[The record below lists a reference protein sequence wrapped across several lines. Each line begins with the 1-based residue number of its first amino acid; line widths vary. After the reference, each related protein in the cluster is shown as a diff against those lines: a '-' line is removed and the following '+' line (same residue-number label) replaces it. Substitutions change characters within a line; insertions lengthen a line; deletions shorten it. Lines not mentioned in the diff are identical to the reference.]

1 MNYYFVKTDR
11 GEVIQE
17 KLETINCEMFTD
29 FTELTG
35 EQKTFYLTN
44 PTASIQEIKN
54 CALNIVTLE
63 DYKAQ
68 RIEELSQLSKDTSYK
83 LLTIEQRE
91 NLDCE
96 LPNLPYTQEQRIALN
111 SNCRTEFYRVKN
123 LIESATTIQEV
134 DSAYNSNIYNQIT
147 L

>member
-17 KLETINCEMFTD
+17 WKNKVDCNQFSD
-29 FTELTG
+29 FTELTT

-44 PTASIQEIKN
+44 PTATLSEVKN
-54 CALNIVTLE
+54 CALNVISLE
-63 DYKAQ
+63 DYKATN
-68 RIEELSQLSKDTSYK
+68 IAELSQLSKDTSYT

-91 NLDCE
+91 NLDCK

-111 SNCRTEFYRVKN
+111 SNCRTEFYRVKE
-123 LIESATTIQEV
+123 LILAATTIQEV
-134 DSAYNSNIYNQIT
+134 DSAFNSNIYNQIT

>member
-17 KLETINCEMFTD
+17 RTETINCEMFTD
-29 FTELTG
+29 FTKLTAK
-35 EQKTFYLTN
+35 QVTFYKSN
-44 PTASIQEIKN
+44 PTASLQEIKN
-54 CALNIVTLE
+54 CALNIINLE

-68 RIEELSQLSKDTSYK
+68 KIAELSQLSIDTGYT
-83 LLTIEQRE
+83 LLTREQRE
-91 NLDCE
+91 NIDCE

-123 LIESATTIQEV
+123 LIESASTIQEV

>member
-1 MNYYFVKTDR
+1 MNYYFVRTDR

-29 FTELTG
+29 FTKLTAK
-35 EQKTFYLTN
+35 QVTFYKAN

-54 CALNIVTLE
+54 CALNVISLE

-68 RIEELSQLSKDTSYK
+68 KIEELSQLSKDTSYK
-83 LLTIEQRE
+83 LLTLEQRE
-91 NLDCE
+91 NLDCG
-96 LPNLPYTQEQRIALN
+96 LPDLPYTQEQRIALN
-111 SNCRTEFYRVKN
+111 QNCRTEFYRVKE
-123 LIESATTIQEV
+123 LILAATTIQEV
-134 DSAYNSNIYNQIT
+134 NLAFNSNIYNQIT

>member
-54 CALNIVTLE
+54 CALNVVSLE

-68 RIEELSQLSKDTSYK
+68 KIEELSQLSKDTSYK

-111 SNCRTEFYRVKN
+111 LNCRNEFYRVKT
-123 LIESATTIQEV
+123 LILEATTIEGV
-134 DSAYNSNIYNQIT
+134 DFAFNSNNYFNIT